1 MNMVRL
7 VKMVC
12 LMNMVWLMN
21 VLYQLSAIYVRD
33 VIYVYMREDYMR
45 GTRQECAA
53 GRRAGGGAVLWPGR
67 RTRLHHESRCHG
79 VTVWYLDH
87 LYC

>member
-21 VLYQLSAIYVRD
+21 ILYQLSAIYVRD

-53 GRRAGGGAVLWPGR
+53 RAEGRGWRGTLAWSPDAFA
-67 RTRLHHESRCHG
+67 S
-79 VTVWYLDH
+79 
-87 LYC
+87 

>member
-1 MNMVRL
+1 MNMVLL
-7 VKMVC
+7 VKMLC

-53 GRRAGGGAVLWPGR
+53 RAEGRGWRGTLAWSPDAFA
-67 RTRLHHESRCHG
+67 S
-79 VTVWYLDH
+79 
-87 LYC
+87 